1 MSNLTIAAVAVFA
14 VMTVI
19 TFLMFAIDKSKAKRG
34 KRRISEAAL
43 LTASFLMGGV
53 GGLLGMLI
61 CRHKTKH
68 WYFCL
73 LVPIFAVLSVGAVVL
88 TYIYCG

>member
-1 MSNLTIAAVAVFA
+1 MNVTEKRIKGAPQGWFA
-14 VMTVI
+14 L
-19 TFLMFAIDKSKAKRG
+19 FWSGIDKSKAKRG

>member
-1 MSNLTIAAVAVFA
+1 MNIYETIVVAAFA

-19 TFLMFAIDKSKAKRG
+19 TFIIFAADKSKAKRG
-34 KRRISEAAL
+34 KWRIPEATL
-43 LTASFLMGGV
+43 LLCSLVLGGV

-73 LVPIFAVLSVGAVVL
+73 LVPLFAILSVAAVVL
-88 TYIYCG
+88 TFVFT

>member
-1 MSNLTIAAVAVFA
+1 MSNFTIAAIAVFA

-34 KRRISEAAL
+34 KWRISEAAL

-53 GGLLGMLI
+53 GGLLGMLL
-61 CRHKTKH
+61 CRHKTRH

-73 LVPIFAVLSVGAVVL
+73 LVPIFAVLAVGVVVIVYVY
-88 TYIYCG
+88 TG

>member
-1 MSNLTIAAVAVFA
+1 MSYATTAAIAVFA
-14 VMTVI
+14 VMTVA
-19 TFLMFAIDKSKAKRG
+19 TFIMFAVDKSNAKRG

-73 LVPIFAVLSVGAVVL
+73 LVPLFAALSAGVVVL
-88 TYIYCG
+88 IYIYFR